1 MPPVTIAMVSC
12 LHRSPRSS
20 SPMPCSRAGL
30 IRCSPRRVR
39 RGLEISRFEVQGWM
53 GEISVGDRTYRVVA
67 TGRDGNWTA
76 HAERIDTGDS
86 FGIECAGE
94 TEAAATARLV
104 DWLTW
109 QHEHVAALEALQ
121 QA

>member
-1 MPPVTIAMVSC
+1 
-12 LHRSPRSS
+12 
-20 SPMPCSRAGL
+20 
-30 IRCSPRRVR
+30 
-39 RGLEISRFEVQGWM
+39 M

-121 QA
+121 QAERAYHRALAGSAFASPTEGPTAIELQKESLEEVESARVHLDDVRARRPTS